1 MKRILT
7 TLLIFCFVLC
17 LLPVSAFAAT
27 GTYDLDELGMSIELP
42 SDHVVFTRDIEA
54 NDPNLSAY
62 GLTKEGLSSLMQE
75 RSIFLNAWDE
85 DVNYEIIIT
94 MMDSPL
100 EDYNLLSDTTL
111 AAVVSS
117 FETEYASA
125 GITFIRSDIYQHS
138 QAKFAKIYISQ
149 PNNGETAYGL
159 QYNTVYNGKAIN
171 ITMQSYSEKIDANKE
186 SILKKVVDTVH
197 FNTDPQLTSPPTQ
210 TEAFT
215 YTDPASGM
223 IFTVPANWVEEPMFK
238 EREFIDV
245 KFVSN
250 LEEGLAIIFASED
263 MLSDGFLEE
272 SGVSG
277 FEKLLVSRSDL
288 DNSILTKADV
298 AAMYGESES
307 AVSMVTYGNK
317 EYFIYETV
325 QSGSAYGM
333 TVKVPM
339 TILVRCENG
348 FMYMFQFCGT
358 KDNPYSADFEK
369 LVNSVKY
376 PVFEDDEVVRD
387 QVLGSYLLLAIIVLI
402 TLILII
408 VFACRSASKKKAI
421 KKKSQVAPTITE
433 ESIARTVPE
442 APQIKTQEVL
452 PPEPPTKESEPE
464 LEPTP
469 APLIETTEPETSFC
483 HRCGN
488 KLMSGSLFCN
498 KCGTKIPT
506 TKE

>member
-42 SDHVVFTRDIEA
+42 SDHVVFTRDIKA

-62 GLTKEGLSSLMQE
+62 GLTRDGLSSLMQE
-75 RSIFLNAWDE
+75 RSIYLNAWDE
-85 DVNYEIIIT
+85 DINYEIIIT

-100 EDYNLLSDTTL
+100 ADYNLLSDTTL

-117 FETEYASA
+117 FETEYAGA

-159 QYNTVYNGKAIN
+159 QYNTVYNDKAIN
-171 ITMQSYSEKIDANKE
+171 ITMQSYSGKIDSNKE
-186 SILKKVVDTVH
+186 SILKKIVDTVH
-197 FNTDPQLTSPPTQ
+197 FDTDPQLNPPPTQ

-215 YTDPASGM
+215 YTDPTSGM
-223 IFTVPANWVEEPMFK
+223 TFTVPANWVEEPMFK

-277 FEKLLVSRSDL
+277 FEKLLVSRSNL
-288 DNSILTKADV
+288 DNSMLTKADV

-325 QSGSAYGM
+325 QSGSAYGV

-358 KDNPYSADFEK
+358 KDNPYFADFEK

-402 TLILII
+402 ALILII
-408 VFACRSASKKKAI
+408 VFVCRSAIKKKAI
-421 KKKSQVAPTITE
+421 KKKPQVTPTIAEESTVRATPEASQVKAE
-433 ESIARTVPE
+433 
-442 APQIKTQEVL
+442 EVL
-452 PPEPPTKESEPE
+452 PPEPPTKELEP
-464 LEPTP
+464 EPTP
-469 APLIETTEPETSFC
+469 EPLVETTEPAVSFC